1 MKCKVCGKRFKL
13 ISSNRYEVV
22 KTPVGFNCLI
32 EGSVTYEA
40 FDCPKC
46 GCQNIVNVKED
57 RLINEQCGKRSTCSC
72 NHGDE

>member
-13 ISSNRYEVV
+13 LKENRYEVV
-22 KTPVGFNCLI
+22 KIPVGLNCLT

-40 FDCPKC
+40 FDCPRC
-46 GCQNIVNVKED
+46 GCQNIVNIKEGH
-57 RLINEQCGKRSTCSC
+57 LNEQCGKRSTCSC